1 MSIQNKI
8 EQIAKEYIIRKNIY
22 EERKNKINEN
32 KKNFAQLTLELS
44 EEDMLKKSFDDIGS
58 VDLMQID
65 INQIKVQLYNYIKL
79 AEDIVEIP
87 QDIKGLVEDYKPIF
101 IYAAT
106 GELVNKEAY
115 EKYRLQFEQSF
126 RVQNFL
132 GNSKE
137 FQKIIN

>member
-1 MSIQNKI
+1 
-8 EQIAKEYIIRKNIY
+8 
-22 EERKNKINEN
+22 
-32 KKNFAQLTLELS
+32 
-44 EEDMLKKSFDDIGS
+44 MLKKSFDDIGS